1 MIHQKV
7 IENFFHTFNL
17 NPTKKNISS
26 PMESVQLGVESY
38 NSDSYKEYE
47 PSKRRIRDDIERIVS
62 YVDILINTYTKLP
75 EEKQE
80 EWKSKVFEILTTVDN
95 LGIPDTHKY
104 KLLSFESRDYLIDSI
119 QRITS
124 AVVFASKTQTRFS
137 SPRTIIMS
145 TN

>member
-1 MIHQKV
+1 
-7 IENFFHTFNL
+7 
-17 NPTKKNISS
+17 
-26 PMESVQLGVESY
+26 MESVQLGVESY

-47 PSKRRIRDDIERIVS
+47 PPKRRIRDDIERIVS
-62 YVDILINTYTKLP
+62 YVDILINTYSKLP

-104 KLLSFESRDYLIDSI
+104 KLLSLESRDYLLDSI